1 MSNPC
6 ACVLVLDRDA
16 VVADAIGAFVRELGH
31 EAILPSGVE
40 DAIDRLLV
48 TPHGD
53 EREIDLVI
61 SDADSA
67 RDPGGLM
74 KTMREKRP
82 DVPFILITGYGSI
95 PAAVDAIR
103 AGACDFLTKPIV
115 DEELR
120 LAIERGL
127 RERSLRDENRRLRRR
142 AGATIEGVIG
152 ADPRMRRI
160 FDLVESVAPSR
171 TTVLMTGESGTGKSL
186 IARAIHDRSPRA
198 AGPFVEIA
206 CGSIPETL
214 LESELFGHVR
224 GAFTGAHADKR
235 GRFEAAHGGTIFLD
249 EINSASAGMQLKLL
263 RVLQEKRFE
272 PVGSTETREVDARV
286 VLASNEPLERLVH
299 DGLFRQDLYFRINV
313 VAIELPPLRD
323 RAGDIDRLADAFL
336 EEIAGEQGRAVTGF
350 TSEALA
356 SLRRYPYPGNVRE
369 LRNIVERA
377 IVLSRTP
384 TVGVEAL
391 PPHVI
396 ENQPPRIRSTTDTGE
411 AFEVVS
417 GPLADAMRAHE
428 RRIIIGALEACA
440 WNRTEA
446 AERLDINRATLY
458 KKMRSL
464 GIDEDDHRR
473 AG

>member
-1 MSNPC
+1 VSNPG

-31 EAILPSGVE
+31 EAILPSGVP
-40 DAIDRLLV
+40 DAIDRLLAS
-48 TPHGD
+48 PRDD

-198 AGPFVEIA
+198 SAPFVEIA

-272 PVGSTETREVDARV
+272 PVGSTETREVDTRV

-336 EEIAGEQGRAVTGF
+336 EEIAREQGRAVTGF

-391 PPHVI
+391 PAHVI
-396 ENQPPRIRSTTDTGE
+396 ENQPPRIRSTTEGGE
-411 AFEVVS
+411 DFEAVS

-428 RRIIIGALEACA
+428 RRIIIGALEACG